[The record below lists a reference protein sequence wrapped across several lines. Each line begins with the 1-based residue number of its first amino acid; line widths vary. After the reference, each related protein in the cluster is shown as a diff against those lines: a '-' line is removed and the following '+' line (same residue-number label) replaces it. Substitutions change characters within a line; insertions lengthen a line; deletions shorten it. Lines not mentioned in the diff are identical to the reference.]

1 MRSFGAAMRAAERD
15 AQRRRKAQERYL
27 AAVEKAHALQAAA
40 QAAADYEAYVS
51 QLMSFHKEGT
61 ETIAWNE
68 LLTASVPVQP
78 QPVRTRERSS
88 RARLENYQPSFL
100 ARLFR
105 LQARQM
111 KRLRDAMASAKQE
124 DEAETGRTH
133 ATYQDKLEEHSD
145 QKELAERLFASD
157 PDAIGEVIK
166 TSGAFDALSSIGS
179 QLDFFISRPL
189 RISATLEVHGQKI
202 VPKDKVSLLKNGKAR
217 VKAMPKSDY
226 FRLYQDYVC
235 SAILRIARDLF
246 AILPVNDVTITA
258 LEECV
263 SPQTGHLEKQPIVS
277 VFMPRATFERL
288 NLQAIDPS
296 DSMKNF
302 LHEMSFKATTG
313 FGPVQAVTAPAGA
326 MVEG

>member
-1 MRSFGAAMRAAERD
+1 
-15 AQRRRKAQERYL
+15 
-27 AAVEKAHALQAAA
+27 
-40 QAAADYEAYVS
+40 
-51 QLMSFHKEGT
+51 
-61 ETIAWNE
+61 
-68 LLTASVPVQP
+68 VPP
-78 QPVRTRERSS
+78 QPVRTRELSC
-88 RARLENYQPSFL
+88 RARLENYQPSFF

-105 LQARQM
+105 LQAQRM
-111 KRLRDAMASAKQE
+111 KRLREAIASAKLE
-124 DEAETGRTH
+124 DEAETARAYG
-133 ATYQDKLEEHSD
+133 AYQGQLEEHAD
-145 QKELAERLFASD
+145 QKELAELLFASD

-179 QLDFFISRPL
+179 QLDFFVSGPL

-202 VPKDKVSLLKNGKAR
+202 IPKDKVTLLKSGKAS
-217 VKAMPKSDY
+217 VKAMPKGDY

-246 AILPVNDVTITA
+246 AILPVKDVTITA

-313 FGPVQAVTAPAGA
+313 FSPVQAVTAPAGVMA
-326 MVEG
+326 EG